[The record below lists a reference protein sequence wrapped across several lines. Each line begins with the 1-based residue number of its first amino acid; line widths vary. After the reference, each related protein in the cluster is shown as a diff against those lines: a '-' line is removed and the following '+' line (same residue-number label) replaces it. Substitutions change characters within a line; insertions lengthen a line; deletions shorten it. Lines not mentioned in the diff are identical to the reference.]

1 MNSVMETI
9 VGHRSVRKFKDIDL
23 SKEQVEQ
30 IVQAAQSA
38 STSSFMQAYSIIG
51 VTDKEKK
58 KKLAVLAGNQS
69 YVENNGHLFI
79 FCADLFRHSIAAE
92 MEGKDISAS
101 LETTEKFMVS
111 VIDASLAAQ
120 NASIAAESIGLGICY
135 IGGLRNNLPEVCS
148 LLNIP
153 ERVIPL
159 FALVVGYPDQHTEKK
174 PRIPFHH
181 IYHENEYEQDM
192 DTYKQGLKEYNKII
206 SAYYKERTGNARSDN
221 WTAQMTG
228 MLEGKSRLYMNE
240 FIKKQKMDLR

>member
-1 MNSVMETI
+1 MNSVIDTI
-9 VGHRSVRKFKDIDL
+9 TGHRSVRKFKDMDL
-23 SKEQVEQ
+23 SNEQVEK

-58 KKLAVLAGNQS
+58 KKLSLLAGNQS

-79 FCADLFRHSIAAE
+79 FCADLHRHFTAAE

-120 NASIAAESIGLGICY
+120 NASIAAESMGLGICY
-135 IGGLRNNLPEVCS
+135 IGGLRNNLPEVCA

-174 PRIPFHH
+174 PRIAFNH
-181 IYHENEYEQDM
+181 IYHKNEYKQDM
-192 DTYKQGLKEYNKII
+192 DIYKKELEEYNQVI
-206 SAYYKERTGNARSDN
+206 SAYYQERTGNQRSDT
-221 WTAQMTG
+221 WTAQMVG

-240 FIKKQKMDLR
+240 FIKKKKMDLR